1 MNKILK
7 NIAFDSIIMSE
18 TVESTP
24 TQENTVVS
32 ETPTTTS
39 QVETPQVETPQQQVN
54 LLDVEVNNENTAL
67 NVMVTF
73 LNAAQRRGAFSMPE
87 SAKLWECIKVFQRV
101 GPPNPTSTVQ
111 ENTSE

>member
-1 MNKILK
+1 
-7 NIAFDSIIMSE
+7 MSE
-18 TVESTP
+18 TVETTQS
-24 TQENTVVS
+24 QENTVVS

-39 QVETPQVETPQQQVN
+39 QVETPQVETQQQVN

-87 SAKLWECIKVFQRV
+87 SAKLWECIKVFQRA

-111 ENTSE
+111 ENTSQ